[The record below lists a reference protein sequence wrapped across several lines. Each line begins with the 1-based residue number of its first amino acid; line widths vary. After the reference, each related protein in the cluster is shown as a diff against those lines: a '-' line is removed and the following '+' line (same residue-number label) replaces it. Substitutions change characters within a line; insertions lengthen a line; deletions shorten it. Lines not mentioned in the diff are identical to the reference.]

1 MKRISSI
8 ELLRFISALM
18 IVVWHYQHF
27 YLPYNFASEVNF
39 VPGEQPFSGILKFLY
54 EYGGR
59 GVEIFFVISG
69 FIFSYV
75 YINSKNISTYKFF
88 KRRFAR
94 LYPLHFLT
102 LLIVL
107 ALQNYSISNFDNYF
121 VNEINDL
128 YHFFLNIFLISG
140 LGFQEGPSF
149 NGVIWSVSIEILAY
163 IIFFIFILKISN
175 FKILNTI
182 LLLLFF
188 LCLYKIVW
196 LKDQIF
202 EFLSFDERII
212 YCCILFFEGVLIYF
226 INNKINNKFYI
237 FLLGS
242 FLLVLSLIGNMKWLI
257 FIPSLILIF
266 LSFEN
271 IINDRLRP
279 IFNFLGDL
287 TYGMYLW
294 HLPVE
299 IFIMITLLKTDY
311 SMSIFL
317 NPLFLIF
324 HVLIVII
331 ISIVGYLYYEKKLR
345 NLLR

>member
-1 MKRISSI
+1 
-8 ELLRFISALM
+8 
-18 IVVWHYQHF
+18 
-27 YLPYNFASEVNF
+27 
-39 VPGEQPFSGILKFLY
+39 
-54 EYGGR
+54 
-59 GVEIFFVISG
+59 
-69 FIFSYV
+69 
-75 YINSKNISTYKFF
+75 
-88 KRRFAR
+88 
-94 LYPLHFLT
+94 
-102 LLIVL
+102 
-107 ALQNYSISNFDNYF
+107 
-121 VNEINDL
+121 
-128 YHFFLNIFLISG
+128 
-140 LGFQEGPSF
+140 
-149 NGVIWSVSIEILAY
+149 
-163 IIFFIFILKISN
+163 
-175 FKILNTI
+175 
-182 LLLLFF
+182 
-188 LCLYKIVW
+188 
-196 LKDQIF
+196 
-202 EFLSFDERII
+202 
-212 YCCILFFEGVLIYF
+212 
-226 INNKINNKFYI
+226 
-237 FLLGS
+237 
-242 FLLVLSLIGNMKWLI
+242 MKWLI